1 MAVKKN
7 TSGTKRNNPTGIGLP
22 ASKSSLM
29 LEDGDNAKFTSMNL
43 HFMNLPKIDLHD
55 EKAVQ
60 DRLNEYFDVMIQ
72 NDMKPSVSGMAMALG
87 LDRRRLWEIK
97 TGNTQGSGALGGLS
111 SLPQEVTDL
120 VKRAYQLL
128 ECLWEDYMLNG
139 KINPMAGVFLGV
151 NNYGYQDVKKV
162 DVTPVL
168 PDSNKDND
176 YDPDSIRERYLIDSN
191 NSGSDSDND

>member
-1 MAVKKN
+1 MTVKKN
-7 TSGTKRNNPTGIGLP
+7 TGGTKRNNPNGIGLP

-60 DRLNEYFDVMIQ
+60 DRLNEYFNFMIA

-120 VKRAYQLL
+120 VKKAYQLL

-176 YDPDSIRERYLIDSN
+176 YDPDSIRERYLIDSGN
-191 NSGSDSDND
+191 DSDSESD

>member
-7 TSGTKRNNPTGIGLP
+7 TGGTKRNNPNGIGLP

-60 DRLNEYFDVMIQ
+60 DRLNEYFDFMIQ

-97 TGNTQGSGALGGLS
+97 TGNTQGSGAMGGLS
-111 SLPQEVTDL
+111 SLPQGVTDL
-120 VKRAYQLL
+120 IKKAYQLL

-176 YDPDSIRERYLIDSN
+176 YDPGSIRERYLIDSGN
-191 NSGSDSDND
+191 DSDSESD

>member
-7 TSGTKRNNPTGIGLP
+7 TGGTKRNNPNGIGLP

-60 DRLNEYFDVMIQ
+60 DRLNEYFDFMIQ

-97 TGNTQGSGALGGLS
+97 TGNTQGSGAMGGLS
-111 SLPQEVTDL
+111 SLPQGVTDL
-120 VKRAYQLL
+120 VKKAYQLL

-176 YDPDSIRERYLIDSN
+176 YDPDSIRERYLIDSGN
-191 NSGSDSDND
+191 DSDSESD

>member
-1 MAVKKN
+1 
-7 TSGTKRNNPTGIGLP
+7 
-22 ASKSSLM
+22 M

-43 HFMNLPKIDLHD
+43 HFMNLLKIDLHD

-60 DRLNEYFDVMIQ
+60 DRLNEYFDFMIQ

-120 VKRAYQLL
+120 VK
-128 ECLWEDYMLNG
+128 
-139 KINPMAGVFLGV
+139 KPINFWNVCGRTICSMA
-151 NNYGYQDVKKV
+151 KS
-162 DVTPVL
+162 TP
-168 PDSNKDND
+168 
-176 YDPDSIRERYLIDSN
+176 
-191 NSGSDSDND
+191 

>member
-7 TSGTKRNNPTGIGLP
+7 TGGTKRNNPNGIGLP

-60 DRLNEYFDVMIQ
+60 DRLNEYFDFMIQ

-97 TGNTQGSGALGGLS
+97 TGNTQGSGAMGGLS
-111 SLPQEVTDL
+111 SLPQGVTDL
-120 VKRAYQLL
+120 VKKAYQLL

-191 NSGSDSDND
+191 DSDSDSDND

>member
-7 TSGTKRNNPTGIGLP
+7 TGGTKRNNPTGIGLP

-60 DRLNEYFDVMIQ
+60 DRLNEYFDFMIQ

-97 TGNTQGSGALGGLS
+97 TGNTQGSGAMGGLS
-111 SLPQEVTDL
+111 SLPQGVTDL
-120 VKRAYQLL
+120 VKKAYQLL

-176 YDPDSIRERYLIDSN
+176 YDPDSIRERYLIDSGN
-191 NSGSDSDND
+191 DSDSEND

>member
-7 TSGTKRNNPTGIGLP
+7 NPKGIGLP
-22 ASKSSLM
+22 TSTSSLT
-29 LEDGDNAKFTSMNL
+29 LDAGDNAKYTSMNL
-43 HFMNLPKIDLHD
+43 HFMNMPKIDLHD
-55 EKAVQ
+55 EVAVQ
-60 DRLNEYFDVMIQ
+60 NRLNEYFNLMVDS
-72 NDMKPSVSGMAMALG
+72 DMKPSVSGMAMALG
-87 LDRRRLWEIK
+87 IDRRRLWEIK

-120 VKRAYQLL
+120 VKKAYQLL

-176 YDPDSIRERYLIDSN
+176 YDPDSIRERYLIDSGN
-191 NSGSDSDND
+191 DSDSESD

>member
-1 MAVKKN
+1 MA
-7 TSGTKRNNPTGIGLP
+7 TKRNNPTGIGLP

-60 DRLNEYFDVMIQ
+60 NRLNEYFDFMIQ

-120 VKRAYQLL
+120 VKKAYQLL

-191 NSGSDSDND
+191 NSDSDSDND

>member
-7 TSGTKRNNPTGIGLP
+7 TGGTKRNNPNGIGLP

-43 HFMNLPKIDLHD
+43 HFMNLSKIDLHD

-60 DRLNEYFDVMIQ
+60 DRLNEYFDFMIQ

-111 SLPQEVTDL
+111 SLPQEVT
-120 VKRAYQLL
+120 
-128 ECLWEDYMLNG
+128 W
-139 KINPMAGVFLGV
+139 
-151 NNYGYQDVKKV
+151 
-162 DVTPVL
+162 T
-168 PDSNKDND
+168 
-176 YDPDSIRERYLIDSN
+176 
-191 NSGSDSDND
+191 